1 MCDDFTKGKLD
12 IETLSYGLITL
23 IPKVDNAM
31 EIKNLDQSAF

>member
-12 IETLSYGLITL
+12 IERLNFGLITL

-31 EIKNLDQSAF
+31 EIKNSDQYVF